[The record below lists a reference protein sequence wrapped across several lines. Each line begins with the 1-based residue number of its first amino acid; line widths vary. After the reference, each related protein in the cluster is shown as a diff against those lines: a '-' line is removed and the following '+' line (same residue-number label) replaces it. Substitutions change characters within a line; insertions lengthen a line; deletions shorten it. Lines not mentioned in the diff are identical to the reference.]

1 MEIEL
6 SLLIPPPSPADRAKW
21 QLAIDA
27 ASMVA
32 DHNFLV
38 HEYRKQGRNDIAD
51 LLQKQMDMIWHLQAA
66 LNNTLEWVEYANR
79 AFENQNKI
87 LELDNVRNPWTPKQ

>member
-21 QLAIDA
+21 QLLIDA
-27 ASMVA
+27 QNLYAATLEKGRPDLQTEKLLSMNTALA
-32 DHNFLV
+32 D
-38 HEYRKQGRNDIAD
+38 
-51 LLQKQMDMIWHLQAA
+51 A

-87 LELDNVRNPWTPKQ
+87 LELENVRNPWIPKA